1 MEKFVLSGIKNDLL
15 EAGKDEGCITFQHL
29 NELLP
34 EQIKD
39 PGAIE
44 ELFDFLGENNIE
56 IVTQEE
62 SGKRRTL
69 SGEEWTGKKAG
80 EDETLPDALPDNEE
94 HESEETT
101 TTYLREMG
109 QFDLLTPEEE
119 AKYSK
124 TIREGFDAIIAAIRE
139 DTSGVNEIRM
149 LVDRI
154 DLWHRRDPTLKPK
167 KQQLNYMRHCV
178 LIATRNYPDIR
189 ELFELN
195 TKIEAYNRSVEV
207 AKDAMIRANL
217 RLVVSIAKRY
227 MHQGLTLADLI
238 QEGNLGLMRAV
249 FRFDYKKGNKFS
261 TYASWW
267 IRQAITRA
275 ILDKT
280 RTIRLPVHFLE
291 LRSQFFKAFY
301 SLLKELGREPTP
313 VEISKM
319 TDLPMDKILAI
330 LEASREP
337 ISLETPVGDDD
348 STLGDFLENQ
358 ESESPYDAVQNREL
372 AHRVTEVLSTL
383 LACAAKHGLAE
394 VSPMV
399 CALDQPDR
407 LAFPLRRGLVWRRNV
422 DELRTAGPGQDL
434 LPGIASL
441 FNGALFSA
449 KAIEAVGVP
458 DIRLFVRGDEVD
470 VHRRLVRSGLPFG
483 TCLDT
488 VYLHPYGSD
497 EFKPILGGRMH
508 TQYPDDPTKRFF
520 TYRNRG
526 YLLAQPGLRKL
537 LPQEWLRFGWYFLV
551 TRRDPAG
558 LREWIRLRRMG
569 RRERFSRSQPLTGG
583 PS

>member
-1 MEKFVLSGIKNDLL
+1 VLASIKDDLL
-15 EAGKDEGCITFQHL
+15 EAGKEEGCITFQHL

-34 EQIKD
+34 DEVND
-39 PGAIE
+39 PKAIE
-44 ELFDFLGENNIE
+44 KLFDFLSQNNIE
-56 IVTQEE
+56 IVTQEK
-62 SGKRRTL
+62 SGKKKTL
-69 SGEEWTGKKAG
+69 SGEEYTGKAKEA
-80 EDETLPDALPDNEE
+80 DDDADADSLPNSEE

-109 QFDLLTPEEE
+109 QFDLLTPDDE
-119 AKYSK
+119 ARYSK
-124 TIREGFDAIIAAIRE
+124 TIREGFDAIIQAIRGY
-139 DTSGVNEIRM
+139 TSETKEM
-149 LVDRI
+149 KLLVERI
-154 DLWHRRDPTLKPK
+154 DLWEKRDPTLKPK
-167 KQQLNYMRHCV
+167 KQQLNYMRHSV
-178 LIATRNYPDIR
+178 TRASMKHTDIR

-195 TKIEAYNRSVEV
+195 TKLEAYNRSIET

-249 FRFDYKKGNKFS
+249 FRFDYTKGNKFS

-319 TDLPMDKILAI
+319 TELPMDKILAI

-372 AHRVTEVLSTL
+372 ANRVTEVLS
-383 LACAAKHGLAE
+383 
-394 VSPMV
+394 
-399 CALDQPDR
+399 ALTDR
-407 LAFPLRRGLVWRRNV
+407 
-422 DELRTAGPGQDL
+422 EEK
-434 LPGIASL
+434 I
-441 FNGALFSA
+441 
-449 KAIEAVGVP
+449 
-458 DIRLFVRGDEVD
+458 IR
-470 VHRRLVRSGLPFG
+470 
-483 TCLDT
+483 
-488 VYLHPYGSD
+488 
-497 EFKPILGGRMH
+497 
-508 TQYPDDPTKRFF
+508 
-520 TYRNRG
+520 
-526 YLLAQPGLRKL
+526 
-537 LPQEWLRFGWYFLV
+537 LRFGIGEKAEYTLEEIGKRFNVSRERIRQIEKKALNRLRHSSRREKLRYFL
-551 TRRDPAG
+551 D
-558 LREWIRLRRMG
+558 
-569 RRERFSRSQPLTGG
+569 
-583 PS
+583 

>member
-1 MEKFVLSGIKNDLL
+1 MLSGIKDDLL
-15 EAGKDEGCITFQHL
+15 DAGKDEGCITFQHL

-34 EQIKD
+34 DEVND
-39 PGAIE
+39 PKAIE
-44 ELFDFLGENNIE
+44 EIFDFLGENNIE
-56 IVTQEE
+56 IVTQEK
-62 SGKRRTL
+62 SGKKKTL
-69 SGEEWTGKKAG
+69 SGEEWTGKGKGPAG
-80 EDETLPDALPDNEE
+80 DSDGDSLPDSEE

-109 QFDLLTPEEE
+109 QFDLLTPEDE
-119 AKYSK
+119 ARYSK
-124 TIREGFDAIIAAIRE
+124 TIREGFDSIIKAIR
-139 DTSGVNEIRM
+139 DDKSGTKEMQM
-149 LVDRI
+149 LVERI
-154 DLWHRRDPTLKPK
+154 DLWEKRDPTLKPK

-178 LIATRNYPDIR
+178 TRVALNYPDIR

-195 TKIEAYNRSVEV
+195 TKLEAYNRSIET

-319 TDLPMDKILAI
+319 TELPMDKILAI

-372 AHRVTEVLSTL
+372 AHRVTEVLSSLT
-383 LACAAKHGLAE
+383 
-394 VSPMV
+394 
-399 CALDQPDR
+399 DR
-407 LAFPLRRGLVWRRNV
+407 
-422 DELRTAGPGQDL
+422 EEK
-434 LPGIASL
+434 I
-441 FNGALFSA
+441 
-449 KAIEAVGVP
+449 
-458 DIRLFVRGDEVD
+458 IR
-470 VHRRLVRSGLPFG
+470 
-483 TCLDT
+483 
-488 VYLHPYGSD
+488 
-497 EFKPILGGRMH
+497 
-508 TQYPDDPTKRFF
+508 
-520 TYRNRG
+520 
-526 YLLAQPGLRKL
+526 
-537 LPQEWLRFGWYFLV
+537 LRFGIGEKAEYTLEEIGKRFNVSRERIRQIEKKALNRLRHSSRREKLRYFL
-551 TRRDPAG
+551 D
-558 LREWIRLRRMG
+558 
-569 RRERFSRSQPLTGG
+569 
-583 PS
+583 

>member
-1 MEKFVLSGIKNDLL
+1 MLASIKNDLL
-15 EAGKDEGCITFQHL
+15 KAGKSEGCISFRHL

-34 EQIKD
+34 EKIKD

-44 ELFDFLGENNIE
+44 DIFDFLSDHNIE
-56 IVTQEE
+56 IVTIDE
-62 SGKRRTL
+62 SGIKKTL
-69 SGEEWTGKKAG
+69 SGEEWTGKNKSD
-80 EDETLPDALPDNEE
+80 EDNVNDTIPVSEE
-94 HESEETT
+94 HDSEETT

-119 AKYSK
+119 AKYSR
-124 TIREGFDAIIAAIRE
+124 TIREGFNAIIGSIRE
-139 DTSGVNEIRM
+139 DGSGTTEMKM
-149 LVDRI
+149 LVERI
-154 DLWHRRDPTLKPK
+154 DLWQRRDPSLKPK

-178 LIATRNYPDIR
+178 KIAARKYEDKR
-189 ELFELN
+189 ELFEIN
-195 TKIEAYNRSVEV
+195 TKLEAYNRSIEI

-313 VEISKM
+313 VEISNM

-372 AHRVTEVLSTL
+372 ASRVTDVLSTL
-383 LACAAKHGLAE
+383 T
-394 VSPMV
+394 
-399 CALDQPDR
+399 DR
-407 LAFPLRRGLVWRRNV
+407 
-422 DELRTAGPGQDL
+422 EEK
-434 LPGIASL
+434 I
-441 FNGALFSA
+441 
-449 KAIEAVGVP
+449 
-458 DIRLFVRGDEVD
+458 IR
-470 VHRRLVRSGLPFG
+470 
-483 TCLDT
+483 
-488 VYLHPYGSD
+488 
-497 EFKPILGGRMH
+497 
-508 TQYPDDPTKRFF
+508 
-520 TYRNRG
+520 
-526 YLLAQPGLRKL
+526 
-537 LPQEWLRFGWYFLV
+537 LRFGIGEKAEYTLEEIGKQFNV
-551 TRRDPAG
+551 S
-558 LREWIRLRRMG
+558 RERIRQIEKKALNRLRHSS
-569 RRERFSRSQPLTGG
+569 RREKLRFFLD
-583 PS
+583 

>member
-1 MEKFVLSGIKNDLL
+1 MQKEQAITVDGGMIQVLNSIKNDLQ
-15 EAGKDEGCITFQHL
+15 EAGKREGCITFEHL
-29 NELLP
+29 NKLLP
-34 EQIKD
+34 EDLND
-39 PGAIE
+39 PKAIE
-44 ELFDFLGENNIE
+44 EVFDFLSENNIE
-56 IVTQEE
+56 IVTQGE

-69 SGEEWTGKKAG
+69 SGEEWTGKKKP
-80 EDETLPDALPDNEE
+80 EDEVPAEAVLPVSEE

-109 QFDLLTPEEE
+109 QYDLLTPEEE
-119 AKYSK
+119 ARYSR
-124 TIREGFDAIIAAIRE
+124 TIREGFDAIIAAIRG
-139 DTSGVNEIRM
+139 DSSGVPEIGM
-149 LVDRI
+149 LVERI
-154 DLWHRRDPTLKPK
+154 DLWQRRDPSLKPK

-178 LIATRNYPDIR
+178 SLAMRKYPDKR
-189 ELFELN
+189 ELFDLR
-195 TKIEAYNRSVEV
+195 TRVEAYIRSIET

-313 VEISKM
+313 VEISKV

-358 ESESPYDAVQNREL
+358 ESESPYDAVQVREL
-372 AHRVTEVLSTL
+372 SSRVTEVLSTL
-383 LACAAKHGLAE
+383 TEREEK
-394 VSPMV
+394 
-399 CALDQPDR
+399 
-407 LAFPLRRGLVWRRNV
+407 
-422 DELRTAGPGQDL
+422 
-434 LPGIASL
+434 I
-441 FNGALFSA
+441 
-449 KAIEAVGVP
+449 
-458 DIRLFVRGDEVD
+458 IR
-470 VHRRLVRSGLPFG
+470 
-483 TCLDT
+483 
-488 VYLHPYGSD
+488 
-497 EFKPILGGRMH
+497 
-508 TQYPDDPTKRFF
+508 
-520 TYRNRG
+520 
-526 YLLAQPGLRKL
+526 
-537 LPQEWLRFGWYFLV
+537 LRFGIGEKAEYTLEEIGRRFNVSRERIRQIEKKALNRLRHSSRREKLRYFL
-551 TRRDPAG
+551 D
-558 LREWIRLRRMG
+558 
-569 RRERFSRSQPLTGG
+569 
-583 PS
+583 